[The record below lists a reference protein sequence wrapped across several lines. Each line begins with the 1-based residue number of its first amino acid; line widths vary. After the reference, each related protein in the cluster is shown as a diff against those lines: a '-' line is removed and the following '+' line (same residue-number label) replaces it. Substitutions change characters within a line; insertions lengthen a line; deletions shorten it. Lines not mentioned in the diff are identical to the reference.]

1 MARQEPPPPAP
12 HRYTLIECTPD
23 GTVTKVIVQ
32 GCGNTID
39 ALRRGTR
46 AVAMGVRVAVTEVV
60 GVSVGESD
68 GDMLLVRKSVC
79 VKLMDDVIDDEAVT
93 LEVGVRVGVKQGA

>member
-1 MARQEPPPPAP
+1 MTRQELPPPAP

-23 GTVTKVIVQ
+23 GTVTRVIVQ
-32 GCGNTID
+32 GCGNTIE

-46 AVAMGVRVAVTEVV
+46 AVAMGVRVDVTEL
-60 GVSVGESD
+60 EC

-79 VKLMDDVIDDEAVT
+79 VELVDDVTDAEAVT

>member
-1 MARQEPPPPAP
+1 MKRQLTRQELPPPAP

-23 GTVTKVIVQ
+23 GTVTRVIVQ
-32 GCGNTID
+32 GCGNTIE

-46 AVAMGVRVAVTEVV
+46 AVAMGVRVDVTEL
-60 GVSVGESD
+60 EC

-79 VKLMDDVIDDEAVT
+79 VELVDDVTDAEAVT